1 MTAMRSLIEFCVAFV
16 QLQLRT
22 LYGQEASSNS
32 HHQWHPIPSTSTSM
46 AAATWHIIT
55 QPLNMMKTA
64 KAIEK
69 S

>member
-32 HHQWHPIPSTSTSM
+32 HHQWHPIPSTSM